1 MLTKTAPRRGS
12 LGALRSG
19 LLAKEDP
26 AQILGAGF
34 TLLAIALGWAGY
46 LSIGVKHSCQRISP
60 RRDKSSYFASQLF
73 RAECSTN
80 EYRAKTKSH
89 LAERWALSW
98 AYLS

>member
-19 LLAKEDP
+19 LLAKEE
-26 AQILGAGF
+26 ILGAGF
-34 TLLAIALGWAGY
+34 TLLGGIALGWAGY
-46 LSIGVKHSCQRISP
+46 LNIGVKHSCQRKSP
-60 RRDKSSYFASQLF
+60 RRNKSSYFASQLS
-73 RAECSTN
+73 RAKCSTN